1 MSENKRIMK
10 KEWTMITK
18 EKQQE
23 SIVHGKKVSFQYELT
38 MLTICG
44 TTISQQSKM
53 LFSSSLNVYISYL
66 C

>member
-1 MSENKRIMK
+1 MSENKRVMK

-38 MLTICG
+38 MLTIRSNNNKS
-44 TTISQQSKM
+44 TIQNA
-53 LFSSSLNVYISYL
+53 F
-66 C
+66 